1 MTHHTAE
8 VEFGNTRVHTFE
20 AGRLAE
26 LYPARLDSLGDSLD
40 FGMFGDQFV
49 VRVAP
54 VDAASIGP
62 NEILLQRAQFF
73 FIADETQQYRFQTSG
88 PSVIL
93 LVRIRRRSYYH
104 VDGTG
109 FQDAGERARIG
120 LVYCGL
126 CVAAIPQLPQ
136 ILGHRTHSS

>member
-8 VEFGNTRVHTFE
+8 VELGNPRVHTFE

-26 LYPARLDSLGDSLD
+26 LYPARLDGFGDSLD

-62 NEILLQRAQFF
+62 NQVLL
-73 FIADETQQYRFQTSG
+73 
-88 PSVIL
+88 
-93 LVRIRRRSYYH
+93 
-104 VDGTG
+104 
-109 FQDAGERARIG
+109 
-120 LVYCGL
+120 
-126 CVAAIPQLPQ
+126 
-136 ILGHRTHSS
+136 